1 MLRVILADDEFLVR
15 LAFINTINWKERG
28 FELVGTA
35 SNGVEAYEMI
45 LRERPDIVI
54 TDLTM
59 PQMSGLELIE
69 RVKAE
74 GIPCEFVVLSCH
86 NEFDYVKQALKLGV
100 FDYILKL
107 SMDMNELLE
116 MLERLKKK
124 ILENRPNTGSGKEPF
139 TWQELGDT
147 SFLVIVAGSETNDEE
162 GQDKT
167 RAQIM
172 SFLEQMTASIHEKS
186 IFVYNNM
193 PILLLWEQNTDV
205 RHLLADT
212 KEEIEKYLGIQAGFG
227 VGEWVVGNAKIKKSF
242 EEAVSAYKNRFFKGE
257 YEICFFEELHYADSS
272 AVSFGETFPDVAE
285 RLRQGIG
292 KEFREYV
299 SEQIEKLKKEE
310 KLEPD
315 TSRMYLHELLVRIKM
330 ELEKYGKNAA
340 LEEEYS
346 DLYKQINELEYL
358 EDIRQD
364 FVYFLDRVMER
375 LEVSEENEIVHAA
388 KKYVREHLAEDL
400 RVAWVSHSLG
410 VSADYMSHLFK
421 VETGI
426 RFIDYVNHVRTEYA
440 CDRLRGT
447 EDKIYEIGEESGFE
461 NTNYFIKVFKKYTG
475 MTPSD
480 FRKRESRKDI

>member
-1 MLRVILADDEFLVR
+1 MLKVILADDEFLVR
-15 LAFINTINWKERG
+15 LAFTNTINWKERG

-35 SNGVEAYEMI
+35 SNGVEAYELI

-69 RVKAE
+69 KVKAE

-116 MLERLKKK
+116 MLEKLKKK
-124 ILENRPNTGSGKEPF
+124 IFESRPNTGTGRDPF
-139 TWQELGDT
+139 SWQDLGDT
-147 SFLVIVAGSETNDEE
+147 KFCVIVAGGEVNGEE
-162 GQDKT
+162 GQEKT
-167 RAQIM
+167 KTQIM
-172 SFLEQMTASIHEKS
+172 SFLEQMTAQIHEKS
-186 IFVYNNM
+186 IFLYNDM
-193 PILLLWEQNTDV
+193 PILLLWEQNTDI
-205 RHLLADT
+205 RQLLLDT
-212 KEEIEKYLGIQAGFG
+212 KEEIKKYIGIQTGFG
-227 VGEWVVGNAKIKKSF
+227 IGEWVVGNAEIKKSF
-242 EEAVSAYKNRFFKGE
+242 EEAVVAYKHRFFKGE
-257 YEICFFEELHYADSS
+257 YEICFFKELHYADGNT
-272 AVSFGETFPDVAE
+272 VNFGDVFPDVME
-285 RLRQGIG
+285 HLRKEIS
-292 KEFREYV
+292 KEFRECI
-299 SEQIEKLKKEE
+299 SEQIEKIRKEE
-310 KLEPD
+310 ILEPE
-315 TSRMYLHELLVRIKM
+315 TIRMYLHELLVRIKM
-330 ELEKYGKNAA
+330 GLEKYGEGFV
-340 LEEEYS
+340 LDEGYS

-364 FVYFLDRVMER
+364 FVYFLDRAMEK

-388 KKYVREHLAEDL
+388 KKYVREHLAGDL
-400 RVAWVSHSLG
+400 RVAWVSHNLG
-410 VSADYMSHLFK
+410 VSADYMSHLFR

-447 EDKIYEIGEESGFE
+447 DDKIYEISEEIGFE

-475 MTPSD
+475 MTPAD